1 MGTRRTAVVKL
12 RVSDE
17 QRDALH
23 ATNEQFLWCANQ
35 AADYCWNKYDRDE
48 CVTVKRDAQAALY
61 DDLRAEANLTAN
73 LVILAIYRAVEA
85 VKGCVARWKKR
96 QRVSKPRFESWVID
110 YDKRSSTIHR
120 RQASL
125 PTVDGRVVCDYELPR
140 SSPTPYE
147 RYVLGDGFDLRT
159 STLRHDETTDDF
171 YLHVSTRGYDT
182 DGDNTEGPTDTG
194 HQTVLGID
202 FGVNSLAVA
211 STGTFWRGDDYDHWI
226 AEFEKRRATL
236 QQRGTQAAHNTVL
249 RLGKRERA

>member
-1 MGTRRTAVVKL
+1 M
-12 RVSDE
+12 
-17 QRDALH
+17 
-23 ATNEQFLWCANQ
+23 
-35 AADYCWNKYDRDE
+35 
-48 CVTVKRDAQAALY
+48 KRDAQAALY

-96 QRVSKPRFESWVID
+96 QRVSKPRFESWAID

-182 DGDNTEGPTDTG
+182 DGDNTDGPTDTG

-202 FGVNSLAVA
+202 LGVNSLAVA

-236 QQRGTQAAHNTVL
+236 QQRGTQATHNAVL